1 MWNPFFKKKTQDAML
16 QLISKQEDMI
26 NLQKEAISDRDE
38 IINMQKRLLDIMQQQ
53 KISRFRLDTPQIL
66 VYYKKHFLIEIG
78 HFCS

>member
-53 KISRFRLDTPQIL
+53 IDLEKEKNDT
-66 VYYKKHFLIEIG
+66 E
-78 HFCS
+78 